1 MDPVGAAGAAVSVF
15 AVVELVGRVSAL
27 AASFMRG
34 VRDARRDM
42 IQVRKDMSD
51 LSTVLEMVAEDLEKE
66 GDSALGGD
74 MSHSQRHIVD
84 IAHGCRAVLL
94 EIEVVIRKGQSRL
107 RWVLSGK
114 ERVNKLRERLETY
127 KLSLD
132 VALDYRTM

>member
-1 MDPVGAAGAAVSVF
+1 MEAVGAAGAAASVF

-42 IQVRKDMSD
+42 IQVRKNMSD

-66 GDSALGGD
+66 GDSALGD

-84 IAHGCRAVLL
+84 IAHGCCAVLL
-94 EIEVVIRKGQSRL
+94 EIEAVIREGQSRL